1 MARFSDL
8 LESSNSS
15 WSQRRKKKRLVASTR
30 ELDSPATGLWENP
43 IEPQHRSDVWLRRL
57 HLLLSRL
64 KRYHARRS
72 PSVGSASP
80 VRGSVG
86 DRTELFPASP
96 NPSCPRRMKAE
107 TGRCSASTQ
116 HLELSLAALYKPLQH
131 SDEVV
136 RGVKPTQGKVY
147 ELSTHSQSS
156 AGHTLYRFSAST
168 LPSQP
173 CSC

>member
-1 MARFSDL
+1 MVVT
-8 LESSNSS
+8 
-15 WSQRRKKKRLVASTR
+15 SQEKKRLVASTR

-57 HLLLSRL
+57 RLLLSRL
-64 KRYHARRS
+64 KRYHAGEARAWG
-72 PSVGSASP
+72 PP

-86 DRTELFPASP
+86 DRTELFPSSP